1 MPTSRWTEDGE
12 AYLSSPLNSRSLNGI
27 EYLMWQLEPKMSV
40 RQINNWTSN
49 GGEGTRYFS
58 HATWT
63 SDYREP
69 EVVQFDDR

>member
-1 MPTSRWTEDGE
+1 
-12 AYLSSPLNSRSLNGI
+12 
-27 EYLMWQLEPKMSV
+27 MWQLEPKMSV

-69 EVVQFDDR
+69 EVVQLTIAETRLRPRPNPEVFRLFLSER

>member
-1 MPTSRWTEDGE
+1 
-12 AYLSSPLNSRSLNGI
+12 
-27 EYLMWQLEPKMSV
+27 MWQLEPKMSV